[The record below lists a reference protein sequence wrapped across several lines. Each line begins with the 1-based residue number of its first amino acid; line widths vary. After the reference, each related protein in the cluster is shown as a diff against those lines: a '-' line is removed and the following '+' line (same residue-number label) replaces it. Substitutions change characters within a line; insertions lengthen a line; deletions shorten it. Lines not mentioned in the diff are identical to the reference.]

1 MKKSSFLIIILILAL
16 PLLAGLNGNK
26 ESGTFI
32 YQAGSKVEAEEDF
45 TVEKLDNGK
54 IRISS
59 EFIARSEKAISKY
72 ATANIYSQVFNL
84 NSDFELIFYLMR
96 SETAG
101 GKMKVEVNMDNT
113 SATIST
119 TWENEKGE
127 EDNLTEEAPTG
138 DRVVIA
144 GVSSAQLMILQRVI
158 EEKPELKYPK
168 DSMKLLALNPSNP
181 LDPLLELDIQQLSPT
196 LLAGGSEILNA
207 KRFRIKVN
215 DFFEDKDVPLESFS
229 HEGKLLGFYLYS
241 GNSKMVVY
249 RADLF
254 PNGFF

>member
-1 MKKSSFLIIILILAL
+1 MKKSSLIIILILAL
-16 PLLAGLNGNK
+16 PLLAGLNVNK

-32 YQAGSKVEAEEDF
+32 YRPGSKVEAEEDF

-59 EFIARSEKAISKY
+59 EFIARSEKAISEY

-84 NSDFELIFYLMR
+84 NSDFELISYLMR
-96 SETAG
+96 SETAE
-101 GKMKVEVNMDNT
+101 GKMKVQVNMDDT
-113 SATIST
+113 SATVST
-119 TWENEKGE
+119 TWENPKGK
-127 EDNLTEEAPTG
+127 EDTLTEEAPTG
-138 DRVVIA
+138 DRIVIA
-144 GVSSAQLMILQRVI
+144 GVSGVQLMILQRII

-168 DSMKLLALNPSNP
+168 DVLKLIALNPSN
-181 LDPLLELDIQQLSPT
+181 LLEPLLEVDIQQLTPT
-196 LLAGGSEILNA
+196 LLAGGTEILNA
-207 KRFRIKVN
+207 RRFGIKIN
-215 DFFEDKDVPLESFS
+215 DFFEDKDILLESFS

-241 GNSKMVVY
+241 GNSKMVIY